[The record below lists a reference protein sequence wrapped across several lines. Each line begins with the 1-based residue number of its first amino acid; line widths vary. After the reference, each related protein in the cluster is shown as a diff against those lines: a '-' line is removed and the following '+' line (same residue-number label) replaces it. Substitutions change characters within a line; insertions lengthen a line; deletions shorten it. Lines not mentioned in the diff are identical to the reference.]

1 MADLAITASAVL
13 ANSGARTEQGVAGET
28 ITQGQLVYRDAS
40 SSSYFKSDA
49 NAATAAARV
58 VRGVALNGAS
68 AGQPLQIARPGA
80 DITMNAVFTAGVT
93 YYLSDT
99 PGGIAPLADV
109 GTGEYYTP
117 IGVAKSTTVLAFNPT
132 ASGVSA

>member
-1 MADLAITASAVL
+1 MADISITASAVL
-13 ANSGARTEQGVAGET
+13 ANSGARTESGAAGET
-28 ITQGQLVYRDAS
+28 ITAGKLVYRDATTNQ
-40 SSSYFKSDA
+40 YFMSDS
-49 NAATAAARV
+49 NAASASARA

-80 DITMNAVFTAGVT
+80 EITMNAVLTAGLV

-99 PGGIAPLADV
+99 PGGICPLADV
-109 GTGEYYTP
+109 GTGEYVTP

-132 ASGVSA
+132 QSGFAS

>member
-1 MADLAITASAVL
+1 MVDLVITASAVL
-13 ANSGARTEQGVAGET
+13 ANTGARTEQGAAGEA
-28 ITQGQLVYRDAS
+28 ITAGQLVYRDATS
-40 SSSYFKSDA
+40 GQYFKSDS
-49 NAATAAARV
+49 NAPTAAARV

-68 AGQPLQIARPGA
+68 AGQPLQIARPGS

-99 PGGIAPLADV
+99 PGGICPLADV
-109 GTGEYYTP
+109 GTGEYFTP

-132 ASGVSA
+132 MSGVPG